1 MAWAEYTNQYKM
13 ALDCKYPY
21 TDGKT
26 GKTSA
31 CSMNA
36 AKEDK
41 DSVMT
46 KPNGG
51 QTKSVKAL
59 KALIAQ

>member
-1 MAWAEYTNQYKM
+1 M

-21 TDGKT
+21 TDGKS

-31 CSMNA
+31 CTMSA
-36 AKEDK
+36 SKEDK

-46 KPNGG
+46 KGNVG
-51 QTKSVKAL
+51 KAKDVNAL